1 MLPMLF
7 HVVLKSFDCHSA
19 NFRKNFR
26 KSYKHFWFLSQFVLF
41 AIFLF
46 GGRIHLSQCMDWLV
60 KKLQWV
66 AKKCG
71 CICGQRPLLF
81 RSSALLSL
89 QKKGQKT
96 SPAFWRLLFPA
107 STHTENLQQHKK
119 FYRATFL
126 ATQKY
131 KILKK
136 VPKYYEYF
144 N

>member
-1 MLPMLF
+1 MLF

-89 QKKGQKT
+89 QKKGQKLVLPFEGSSSLPQPT
-96 SPAFWRLLFPA
+96 LKTDS
-107 STHTENLQQHKK
+107 NK
-119 FYRATFL
+119 
-126 ATQKY
+126 
-131 KILKK
+131 KILSCH
-136 VPKYYEYF
+136 VPSHSKIQYLKSTKRLRIS
-144 N
+144 